1 MPSGHPRTIVGVDA
15 HPTGLPVAL
24 GLASTALAVAAGAA
38 VVLAVPELREAAGSA
53 LSGDAGALREQLRA
67 AGMGGVALLLGL
79 MLVHAVVWYPAE
91 IPTAAAGFVYGF
103 WLALPLVVAGWLL
116 SALGTYALGRHAGR
130 PLLRRLAGTERFRRA
145 EEALARG
152 GAGALLAAR
161 LIPVVPFSLVGLI
174 AGAAHVPVWRFAWTT
189 VLGFLPL
196 TVVMT
201 LLGSRLEE
209 PSLRDPVLWLA
220 LVPLLV
226 LLAASRPL
234 ARRMRAPAQDA
245 PGL

>member
-1 MPSGHPRTIVGVDA
+1 MGVDA
-15 HPTGLPVAL
+15 HPTGLPVGL
-24 GLASTALAVAAGAA
+24 GLAATALAVAAGAA
-38 VVLAVPELREAAGSA
+38 LVLAVPELREAAGSA

-67 AGMGGVALLLGL
+67 AGAGGVALLLGL

-130 PLLRRLAGTERFRRA
+130 PLLRRLAGMERFRRA

-196 TVVMT
+196 TVVIT

-209 PSLRDPVLWLA
+209 LSLRDPVLWLA

-234 ARRMRAPAQDA
+234 ARRMRAPAPDA